1 MPVRSWL
8 SVLSGVLWTT
18 ACLAAGDQSAA
29 RDRGSPARAPD
40 PWADARE
47 AMVARQIEA
56 RGVRSPAVLAA
67 MRKVARHL
75 FVPADLVRDAY
86 DDTPLPIGF
95 GQTISQPYIVAYM
108 IESLHLEPQHRV
120 LEVGTGSGY
129 AAAILSQIVSHV
141 YTIEW
146 YPQLVQ
152 LAQKHFTLC
161 GLTNITIKQ
170 GDGTLGWPEEA
181 PFDAILVSAGGP
193 KVPRPLLEQLVVGGR
208 LVIPVG
214 QEPGRQELLS
224 VIRRDDTR
232 FQHLNLGAVAFVP
245 LRGVQGWGDEA

>member
-1 MPVRSWL
+1 MNTSESLTRRTMSTQPDFAQQR
-8 SVLSGVLWTT
+8 GRMIT
-18 ACLAAGDQSAA
+18 DQLQ
-29 RDRGSPARAPD
+29 RRNITD
-40 PWADARE
+40 P
-47 AMVARQIEA
+47 
-56 RGVRSPAVLAA
+56 SVLAA
-67 MRKVARHL
+67 MGHIPREQFVTRRYRRH
-75 FVPADLVRDAY
+75 AY
-86 DDTPLPIGF
+86 SDSPLPIPE

-245 LRGVQGWGDEA
+245 LRGIQGWGDEA